1 MTQPEQQTIRVL
13 RILEYSGPI
22 DRVMD
27 CLARSH
33 VKREI
38 LLADMV
44 IREALIMDG
53 PTMMRR
59 DTDNKFTFIHPSDEP
74 E

>member
-1 MTQPEQQTIRVL
+1 MANEQQNVRVL

-22 DRVMD
+22 DIVMD
-27 CLARSH
+27 NLARAA

-38 LLADMV
+38 QFGPMT

-53 PTMMRR
+53 PSMMRR
-59 DTDNKFTFIHPSDEP
+59 DIDNSFTFIHPDD
-74 E
+74 